1 MIALDFWEKWR
12 PVSAVVSVGLRV
24 CAMKHSSVYICL
36 KLKKKKWAGLKMRE
50 EGKVTNFLW
59 NFDQK

>member
-12 PVSAVVSVGLRV
+12 PMSVPLSVGLRV
-24 CAMKHSSVYICL
+24 CAMQHSSVYICL
-36 KLKKKKWAGLKMRE
+36 KLKKKKWVGLKMRE
-50 EGKVTNFLW
+50 EGKVRNFLW